1 MYTLGQLDEHNWAC
15 TLPTV
20 LTRDVA
26 KLAISFLSVLIPRK
40 FDCLRSYLTLGRERN
55 ISPTIN
61 RSPVSFNLHV
71 YNIKIVS
78 LLLCTKGFKYHFSD
92 TNSNY
97 QHVVN
102 SFKYI
107 PKQWIGLKMC
117 SDWLLKLQNPLP
129 STSEQLIWVCAQK
142 YCNHWRNKWVRI
154 IFWTLLSNCCSLYPI
169 QTHFFSKHLF
179 TSMSVTV
186 SVDIYHAAVQLGK
199 YPPLNSSTSVNN
211 C

>member
-1 MYTLGQLDEHNWAC
+1 MNKTELALYPQSLPEMSQNLPFPSYQCWYPENLIAWEGSGIFHQQLVGE
-15 TLPTV
+15 
-20 LTRDVA
+20 
-26 KLAISFLSVLIPRK
+26 
-40 FDCLRSYLTLGRERN
+40 
-55 ISPTIN
+55 
-61 RSPVSFNLHV
+61 VSFNLHV

-117 SDWLLKLQNPLP
+117 SDWLLKLQNPLL

-142 YCNHWRNKWVRI
+142 YCNRWRNEWVKI
-154 IFWTLLSNCCSLYPI
+154 IFWALLSNCCSLYPI
-169 QTHFFSKHLF
+169 QTRFFSKHLF

-186 SVDIYHAAVQLGK
+186 SVDIYHAAVQLG
-199 YPPLNSSTSVNN
+199 
-211 C
+211 